1 MKRNLQITNITLNT
15 ADRPLDHLRGLIPV
29 TN

>member
-1 MKRNLQITNITLNT
+1 MKRNLQINITLNT